1 MIRQGFYAGRLGA
14 ALWFIAPTEAAA
26 GCWTSGSG
34 SSAVYTCWLD
44 SGSYSSEQTYSFSP
58 DYSNPLSPTPVPPVS
73 LTANGDINF
82 AASSSQNSALSVSVQ
97 GGDYD
102 PNIDLVD
109 TSGLVIFNTGFLTL
123 TGSSPDSISSYI
135 YGLQAEMIGGTSGD
149 TYLPS
154 QPLPQQLTV
163 TNSGAI
169 AINLKGV
176 TTWGGSALLA
186 EAVAGLDD
194 GSSGGVAITNSGEIS
209 AEIST
214 FTGYGGIEAVATG
227 GAGGSLGSTVT
238 SSAPVS
244 VYATWQAWGG
254 QDNSGMYGVLAQS
267 VGGDGPGSIDGG
279 LAQDGGN
286 ALSAAVTLTAGGDV
300 TLEAYSTAPTSS
312 NFDSPSAGV
321 SAAIVGGNGGAGSGS
336 ESSYD
341 AGDGGQVG
349 KAEILVTDAN
359 VATSGDNL
367 PGLLAY
373 ARGGDGGDSICS
385 DDCDSADGGAGGA
398 GGDAGLGQDYAAYI
412 DVSAETQ
419 PVTISTAGA
428 GSAAVAALAQ
438 GGAGGA
444 GGEGNDNGSVIG
456 GTGGNGGNIDAP
468 IAIDLY
474 GSAQYPINLAT
485 LGDTSPGIQAHSI
498 GGAGGDGGEA
508 NSPQN
513 AVGGDGGDGGAG
525 GDISIYLGSTTVTT
539 FGATSPGIL
548 AVSEGSTGGQGGSA
562 GGYDVSQS
570 GKGGAGGNGGDV
582 AITLYSGASIYT
594 KGTDSSGIMA
604 QSLSGAGG
612 NSNWSDS
619 EINGTGGNGGVGGTA
634 GKVTVTNDGTI
645 STQGTAAQGIVA
657 QSISGGGGSGGSTG
671 NGFYDQAG
679 SGASSGT
686 AGLVTVE
693 HDGSIT
699 TSGAVAHGIL
709 AQSIGGLGGS
719 GGQASGI
726 FYSVGGSAD
735 TNPFKSDGGDV
746 SVNADPGS
754 ITTSGLSAIGI
765 LGQSIGG
772 GGGDG
777 GSASGMNASVGGTG
791 AGGGDGGTV
800 SSTLD
805 GTAIT
810 TYGGGAAALV
820 LQSIGGGGGNAGNA
834 SATGLFVAMAVG
846 GGCDDDGNCGGGGNG
861 GSVTATLIDPTI
873 TTVGTKSPGLLVQSI
888 GGGGGSGGNASAG
901 SIGAGFSESAAV
913 GGLGGAGGHGGQAQ
927 ATVSGGTI
935 AMGQDPLLTGQSGSS
950 WSGCTALPC
959 NTLPADSYGALVQS
973 IGGGGGLGGSAT
985 AQAIAFQIPTG
996 PEDPITLTVA
1006 LSAALGGTGG
1016 TGGDGGLAQFTL
1028 SDGGQI
1034 ITNGQGSTGVLA
1046 QSIGGGGGAG
1056 GDSSAFALSV
1066 GTESGST
1073 MSVTGSFAMGGNG
1086 GTGGDGGEVE
1096 VVLGDNTPDSYSNPT
1111 SIKTYGDYANGVVAQ
1126 SIGGGGGNAG
1136 FGSSSS
1142 QAFSTTYSLNFNV
1155 TLGSSGGTGGEGG
1168 EVTVDLYA
1176 GDGITTYGSG
1186 AIGIMAQ
1193 SVGGG
1198 GGASQGGSYGIGGGG
1213 GVGGANVSTSATVS
1227 VGTEGGAGGKGG
1239 DVTVSA
1245 MAPITTHGGD
1255 ATGILAQSVG
1265 GGGGLGGSAGS
1276 DASADNPVLQGL
1288 DARQATSNWKSFFE
1302 ENDDGDG
1309 GENNGSWA
1317 ANLTVSV
1324 GGQGGAGND
1333 GGTVWTG
1340 LYAPI
1345 TTAGDWANGIHA
1357 QSVGGGGGKG
1367 GTAAASG
1374 TGGYSYVT
1382 LNIDQA
1388 VGGSGGTGG
1397 DGGSVTVEL
1406 NQGNQ
1411 GGSYDNNTSIHT
1423 AGFGAAAVL
1432 AQSIGGGGGAA
1443 ADGSDSAVGTLSVGG
1458 QSGGTGGA
1466 AGDGGTVLVNYYNPD
1481 STAIVTT
1488 GDVADGVILQSIGG
1502 GGGMAGAGSS
1512 LFVAAFQQSGNLKLA
1527 AGGVGSGVFEQGVSG
1542 NGGAVTFGP
1551 NGADTPIVIATAGDD
1566 SFGILAQSIG
1576 GGGGIVS
1583 SQPSSSAAP
1592 TLTIGGTGNNQPNS
1606 DGSTV
1611 RVTLGG
1617 QGTITTLGI
1626 GAHGIVAQSIG
1637 GGGGL
1642 VRLVNQSGDSP
1653 TLDTTV
1659 PSGLSAGANIGDG
1672 GTVDVEVDGTVNV
1685 AGAGAVAIFAQ
1696 SVGSGGGLV
1705 MNGNAFYAGSPNF
1718 DIQGSS
1724 GSGDAVTITA
1734 NGTVSATGANGI
1746 GIFAQSTG
1754 YSNGSNGQVSVTVG
1768 GSVTGGSGQAAASDT
1783 SGKSTQLGSSAIQ
1796 IDSPNGSNNG
1806 VGNVLT
1812 VNAGGS
1818 LNTMSGTS
1826 GTAIV
1831 QTGDGTTNVTNAGTV
1846 TGSTYLGKGGTFT
1859 NTGGGVHNSGSD
1871 VQGDVVNHSVVNIGM
1886 PSEVRATRITGNF
1899 TQTST
1904 GQLGVTID
1912 SLLGAVDNLQ
1922 VGGSAS
1928 IDGVIVPTAVTL
1940 LPGTVSVVTGKTL
1953 VSTADALDSLLFH
1966 WDTAQSGN
1974 TLSIAPRSSF
1984 KPGGVSLNDSQSSLA
1999 GYYGRAWDN
2008 GDKAFATRFAQ
2019 LSTINDRS
2027 DYKAALGAWSSK
2039 AAHAQSIALANSA
2052 GTILGAAMSCPV
2064 FIDDSVLL
2072 GEDNCAWAKV
2082 TGRWTDQ
2089 SSTSDTQ
2096 GYYVSGT
2103 TYRIGAQHEIA
2114 PDWYLG
2120 ASFGFGQSWARMD
2133 GGSSGNGDAYDG
2145 SVTVKRVMGP
2155 WQFAG
2160 SVAFAGGSF
2169 EADRRVD
2176 IPGIASETLKS
2187 DPSIFLAGGRL
2198 RAAYEFAFEDWYIRP
2213 YGDLDVVYTDLPG
2226 FEEKGDDLY
2235 ALDVRGSSKT
2245 SVALSPMVEFGGR
2258 LDLDPETAL
2267 RAYVAFGMSYQ
2278 PDNSRTIHSS
2288 FAGASSANGTFS
2300 DHIDSPEVLGRIDVG
2315 LQLFRAGGLE
2325 LKGEYT
2331 ADIGGSFLSQSASAR
2346 FAYHF

>member
-1 MIRQGFYAGRLGA
+1 MIRQGFWVGLIGT

-26 GCWTSGSG
+26 QQSCSVQSNG
-34 SSAVYTCWLD
+34 VYSC
-44 SGSYSSEQTYSFSP
+44 SIAAGSYSSEQTLNVSP
-58 DYSNPLSPTPVPPVS
+58 DYTNPLDPTPVPPVS
-73 LTANGDINF
+73 LTANGDITV

-97 GGDYD
+97 GGYD
-102 PNIDLVD
+102 GSNPDIDLQD
-109 TSGLVIFNTGFLTL
+109 TSGLVITNTGSLTL
-123 TGSSPDSISSYI
+123 TGSSPSSISSYI
-135 YGLQAEMIGGTSGD
+135 YGLKAEMIGGTSGD

-176 TTWGGSALLA
+176 TTSGGSALLA
-186 EAVAGLDD
+186 EAAAGMDE
-194 GSSGGVAITNSGEIS
+194 GSSGGAAITNSGEIW
-209 AEIST
+209 AEVST
-214 FTGYGGIEAVATG
+214 FTGYGGIEAVALG
-227 GAGGSLGSTVT
+227 GVGGSLGSTVT

-244 VYATWQAWGG
+244 VYAVWQAWGG

-267 VGGDGPGSIDGG
+267 VGGNGPSIDGG
-279 LAQDGGN
+279 PAQPGGD

-321 SAAIVGGNGGAGSGS
+321 SAAIVGGDGGTGYGS

-341 AGDGGQVG
+341 AGEGGDVG

-367 PGLLAY
+367 PGLLAF
-373 ARGGDGGDSICS
+373 AQGGDGGDSVCGS
-385 DDCDSADGGAGGA
+385 RCDDYNGGAGGR
-398 GGDAGLGQDYAAYI
+398 GGDAGLAQDYAAYI
-412 DVSAETQ
+412 DVSADTQ

-444 GGEGNDNGSVIG
+444 GGEGNENGFVIG
-456 GTGGNGGNIDAP
+456 GTGGNGGNIDRP
-468 IAIDLY
+468 IAINLY

-485 LGDTSPGIQAHSI
+485 SGDTSPGIEAHSI

-508 NSPQN
+508 NSPQT
-513 AVGGDGGDGGAG
+513 AIGGDGGDGGAG
-525 GDISIYLGSTTVTT
+525 GDISIYLGSTAIMTS
-539 FGATSPGIL
+539 GATSPGIL

-570 GKGGAGGNGGDV
+570 ANGGAGGNAGNV
-582 AITLYSGASIYT
+582 AITLYSGASINT
-594 KGTDSSGIMA
+594 WGTDSSGIVA

-612 NSNWSDS
+612 NSNWSVS
-619 EINGTGGNGGVGGTA
+619 ETNGTGGNGGAGGNA
-634 GKVTVTNDGTI
+634 GDVTVKNAGTI
-645 STQGTAAQGIVA
+645 STTGATAQGILA
-657 QSISGGGGSGGSTG
+657 QSISGGGGSGGASD
-671 NGFYDQAG
+671 GFVSGAG
-679 SGASSGT
+679 TGASSGT
-686 AGLVTVE
+686 AGMVTVE

-746 SVNADPGS
+746 SLNADAGS

-810 TYGGGAAALV
+810 TYGDGAAALV

-834 SATGLFVAMAVG
+834 SATGPFVAMAVG
-846 GGCDDDGNCGGGGNG
+846 GGCDDVGNCGGGGKG
-861 GSVTATLIDPTI
+861 GSTIATLVDPTI

-901 SIGAGFSESAAV
+901 SIGVGFSESAAV
-913 GGLGGAGGHGGQAQ
+913 GGQGGAGGDGGQAQ

-935 AMGQDPLLTGQSGSS
+935 ATGQDPLLTGQSGSS

-959 NTLPADSYGALVQS
+959 STLPTDSYGALVQS

-1006 LSAALGGTGG
+1006 LSAVLGGKGG
-1016 TGGDGGLAQFTL
+1016 TAGDGGLAQFTL

-1073 MSVTGSFAMGGNG
+1073 MSMTGSYAMGGSG
-1086 GTGGDGGEVE
+1086 GSGGDGGEVE
-1096 VVLGDNTPDSYSNPT
+1096 VVLGDSTPDSYGNPT

-1168 EVTVDLYA
+1168 DVTVDLYA

-1227 VGTEGGAGGKGG
+1227 VGTEGGSGGTGG
-1239 DVTVSA
+1239 GVTVSA
-1245 MAPITTHGGD
+1245 QAPITTHGGD

-1265 GGGGLGGSAGS
+1265 GGGGVGGSAGS

-1302 ENDDGDG
+1302 ENDDGDD

-1317 ANLTVSV
+1317 ANLTTSV
-1324 GGQGGAGND
+1324 GGKGGTGGD
-1333 GGTVWTG
+1333 GGTVWTA
-1340 LYAPI
+1340 LYAPV
-1345 TTAGDWANGIHA
+1345 TTTGDWAKGIVA
-1357 QSVGGGGGKG
+1357 QSIGGGGGMG
-1367 GTAAASG
+1367 GSAAASG

-1382 LNIDQA
+1382 VNADIAIGGQ
-1388 VGGSGGTGG
+1388 GGSAGAGG
-1397 DGGSVTVEL
+1397 DVTVEL
-1406 NQGNQ
+1406 DQGNQ
-1411 GGSYDNNTSIHT
+1411 GGSWDNNTSIRT
-1423 AGFGAAAVL
+1423 AGFGAAGVI
-1432 AQSIGGGGGAA
+1432 AQSVGGGGGIGG
-1443 ADGSDSAVGTLSVGG
+1443 DGSDSAAGTLSVGG
-1458 QSGGTGGA
+1458 GAYGNGGA
-1466 AGDGGTVLVNYYNPD
+1466 AGEGGTVLVSYYNPD

-1512 LFVAAFQQSGNLKLA
+1512 LFVAAFQQSAKLELS
-1527 AGGVGSGVFEQGVSG
+1527 AGGGEGSSG
-1542 NGGAVTFGP
+1542 AGGAVSFAP
-1551 NGADTPIVIATAGDD
+1551 SSDSDTPITILTTGTG
-1566 SFGILAQSIG
+1566 SFGLLAQSIG
-1576 GGGGIVS
+1576 GGGGIVT
-1583 SQPSSSAAP
+1583 SQPSSSTST
-1592 TLTIGGTGNNQPNS
+1592 TLIIGGDARDNEPGDNGGAVS
-1606 DGSTV
+1606 
-1611 RVTLGG
+1611 VTLGS
-1617 QGTITTLGI
+1617 QGTIATMGI

-1637 GGGGL
+1637 GGGGV

-1653 TLDTTV
+1653 TLDASV
-1659 PSGLSAGANIGDG
+1659 PSNLSNAPAVGDG
-1672 GTVDVEVDGTVNV
+1672 GTVDVEVGGMVNV
-1685 AGAGAVAIFAQ
+1685 AGPGAVGILAQ

-1705 MNGNAFYAGSPNF
+1705 MSGNNFYAGSPNNG
-1718 DIQGSS
+1718 DDNPNAKNSS
-1724 GSGDAVTITA
+1724 GYGGDVTVMA
-1734 NGTVSATGANGI
+1734 NGTVTASGANGI

-1754 YSNGSNGQVSVTVG
+1754 AIDPDNGQVSVTVN
-1768 GSVTGGSGQAAASDT
+1768 GSVTGGSGQAATSDS
-1783 SGKSTQLGSSAIQ
+1783 SGNSTQLGSSAIQ
-1796 IDSPNGSNNG
+1796 VDSRAGSNNG
-1806 VGNVLT
+1806 VGNVVT

-1818 LNTMSGTS
+1818 LNTISGTD

-1831 QTGDGTTNVTNAGTV
+1831 QTGGGTTNVTNAGTV
-1846 TGSTYLGKGGTFT
+1846 TGATYLGGGTFT
-1859 NTGGGVHNSGSD
+1859 NTNSGVHNTGS
-1871 VQGDVVNHSVVNIGM
+1871 VTEGDVVNHGAVNIGL
-1886 PSEVRATRITGNF
+1886 PSEVRVTRITGDF

-1904 GQLGVTID
+1904 GQLGVTIH
-1912 SLLGAVDNLQ
+1912 SLLKTADYLQ
-1922 VGGSAS
+1922 VDGTAS
-1928 IDGVIVPTAVTL
+1928 IDGVIVPRAITL
-1940 LPGTVSVVTGKTL
+1940 LPGTVPVVTAGTL
-1953 VSTADALDSLLFH
+1953 VSTADALDSLLFR
-1966 WDTAQSGN
+1966 WDATQSGN
-1974 TLSIAPRSSF
+1974 TLSITPSSNFTPAGVRLNRS
-1984 KPGGVSLNDSQSSLA
+1984 QASLA
-1999 GYYGRAWDN
+1999 NYFSQAWANADA
-2008 GDKAFATRFAQ
+2008 AFATQFAY
-2019 LSTINDRS
+2019 LSQIAS
-2027 DYKAALGAWSSK
+2027 PQDYAAALNAFSGQDIQ
-2039 AAHAQSIALANSA
+2039 AQSIAFANTA
-2052 GTILGAAMSCPV
+2052 GAILGAPLSCPV
-2064 FIDDSVLL
+2064 FVDRGVLL
-2072 GEDNCAWAKV
+2072 GEDNCAWA
-2082 TGRWTDQ
+2082 TISGRWTNQ
-2089 SSTSDTQ
+2089 GTTNSIQ
-2096 GYYVSGT
+2096 GYDVT
-2103 TYRIGAQHEIA
+2103 TTSYRIGGQHEIA
-2114 PDWYLG
+2114 PNWYLG
-2120 ASFGFGQSWARMD
+2120 
-2133 GGSSGNGDAYDG
+2133 GSLAYGDTSATMNGDSRGDGYTVDG
-2145 SVTVKRVMGP
+2145 SVALKRTIGP
-2155 WQFAG
+2155 WYFAG
-2160 SVAFAGGSF
+2160 SAALAYGSF
-2169 EADRRVD
+2169 DTYRQ
-2176 IPGIASETLKS
+2176 INLPGVTETLESK
-2187 DPSIFLAGGRL
+2187 PSIFLAGARL
-2198 RAAYEFAFEDWYIRP
+2198 RAGYEFTFGDLYVRP
-2213 YGDLDVVYTDLPG
+2213 YGDFDVIHTNLPAARESG
-2226 FEEKGDDLY
+2226 SSIY
-2235 ALDVRGSSKT
+2235 ALDVQGSSKT
-2245 SVALSPMVEFGGR
+2245 SVALSAMMEVGGR
-2258 LDLDPETAL
+2258 VKLDEQTTL
-2267 RAYVAFGMSYQ
+2267 RPYASFGVSYL
-2278 PDNSRTIHSS
+2278 PDNTRAI
-2288 FAGASSANGTFS
+2288 GASFGNESINNGTFF
-2300 DHIDSPEVLGRIDVG
+2300 DYIETPEFLGRIDLG
-2315 LQLFRAGGLE
+2315 LQIYRVEDFE
-2325 LKGEYT
+2325 LKVGYT
-2331 ADIGGSFLSQSASAR
+2331 ADIGTSYLSQSATAR